1 MDRIRAKTTFE
12 AYADKYD
19 TENINIRLKIDHTYR
34 VAEFCERISKS
45 LTDNTADIELTW
57 LLGLLH
63 DIGRFEQL
71 KRYDTFVDKDSIDHA
86 ELGADILFSDGLIND
101 FIDEDPV
108 LFRLIETAIRLHN
121 KLVVPDGLDERTLF
135 FTNILRDADKCDIFR
150 VITEPPFDKRM
161 ETIKTSTEPARDII
175 MQCIKEHRCVPRT
188 FNTTPFESLLSQ
200 CCLAFE
206 LVYDESRK
214 IVKEQGY
221 LNKLTSIQLMS
232 PLKEQMECLKKELI
246 INLIPSE

>member
-1 MDRIRAKTTFE
+1 MDKIRAKAAFE

-45 LTDNTADIELTW
+45 LTDNATDIELAW

-86 ELGADILFSDGLIND
+86 ELGANILFYDGLINN
-101 FIDEDPV
+101 FINEDRMP
-108 LFRLIETAIRLHN
+108 FNLIETAIRLHN
-121 KLVVPDGLDERTLF
+121 KLVVPDDLDERTLF

-161 ETIKTSTEPARDII
+161 DMIRKSTEPARDLI
-175 MQCIKEHRCVPRT
+175 MKCIREHRCVPRT
-188 FNTTPFESLLSQ
+188 FNTSPFESLLSQ

-221 LNKLTSIQLMS
+221 LNKLVSIQLMS
-232 PLKEQMECLKKELI
+232 PLKKQMDCLKTEL
-246 INLIPSE
+246 NNFL